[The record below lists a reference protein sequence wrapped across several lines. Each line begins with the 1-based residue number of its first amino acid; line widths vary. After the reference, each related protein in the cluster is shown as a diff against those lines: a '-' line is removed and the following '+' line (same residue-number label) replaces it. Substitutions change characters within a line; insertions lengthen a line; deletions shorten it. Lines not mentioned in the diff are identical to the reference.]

1 VTTTTTEVEVWTQV
15 VVTSAGGSM
24 AVSYRPGEV
33 RLDAVSPAP
42 TFILEDVDEEP
53 KRVQVQFEGD
63 DVTYTLEA
71 KWDKGE
77 LVTDVDVSGPGAD

>member
-1 VTTTTTEVEVWTQV
+1 VLS
-15 VVTSAGGSM
+15 SAGGSIV
-24 AVSYRPGEV
+24 VSYRPGEV
-33 RLDAVSPAP
+33 RLDAAFPAS
-42 TFILEDVDEEP
+42 TFLLEDVDEDP
-53 KRVQVQFEGD
+53 KRVQVEFEGD